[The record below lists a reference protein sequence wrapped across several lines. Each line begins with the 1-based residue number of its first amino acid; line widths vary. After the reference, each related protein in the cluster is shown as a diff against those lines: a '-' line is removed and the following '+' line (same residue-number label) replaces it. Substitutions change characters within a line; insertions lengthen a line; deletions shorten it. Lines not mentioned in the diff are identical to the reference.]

1 MRAAVLTLI
10 AASVLVLVLTVDVFA
25 QAPAPSYPMR
35 FQSAAVKLRECE
47 LAVSDWR
54 RQALLSGILL
64 GAIAVF
70 GGATAVI
77 QGLQKP
83 WTKTATVM
91 LGAIVSTVT
100 VINTAAMD
108 GDFKT
113 LNRRANGGKRLVATA
128 GDWLQGRDSV
138 TTDEDRD
145 LILQEVE
152 KRITAFW
159 QLSTDQ
165 QQTQSASQSG
175 SLFEPVAY
183 AATSEAL
190 EQRSQACG
198 CLQAYDPSPQ
208 FVYFCGT
215 GIGKSLTEAKA
226 AATSR
231 ALTEANNA
239 LRENVKQTSQ
249 SGSDSAFNA
258 YVRRV
263 ASEADSC
270 ARPGRGQYE
279 SAVLLRVARALASSE
294 AQTAFVPAAR
304 PIPSRVPVA
313 VGQRTVAASAPLSSA
328 VSIPVRANNTRDG
341 DFVFNFRVDRAGGR
355 RTLVLSEIQV
365 HEDGSVGPTSWT
377 FTVLVNGAS
386 AATVE
391 ETAYN
396 DERKPPVYTM
406 TKPVVVALS
415 ADSIV
420 EVRGYRR

>member
-1 MRAAVLTLI
+1 MRAAVLMLI
-10 AASVLVLVLTVDVFA
+10 AASVVMFVPTVDVFA

-83 WTKTATVM
+83 WTKTATVV

-100 VINTAAMD
+100 VVNTAAMD

-113 LNRRANGGKRLVATA
+113 LNRRANGGKRLVVTA
-128 GDWLQGRDSV
+128 GDWLQGKDSV
-138 TTDEDRD
+138 TTDDDRD

-165 QQTQSASQSG
+165 QQPQSAGQSG

-183 AATSEAL
+183 AATPAAI
-190 EQRSQACG
+190 EQRSPACG

-215 GIGKSLTEAKA
+215 GTGKSLTEAKA

-239 LRENVKQTSQ
+239 LRDNVKQTSQ

-279 SAVLLRVARALASSE
+279 SAVLLRVARALASPE

-313 VGQRTVAASAPLSSA
+313 VGQRTVAASAPPSSA
-328 VSIPVRANNTRDG
+328 VSIPVRANNSRDG
-341 DFVFNFRVDRAGGR
+341 DFVFNFRVDRAGAR

-365 HEDGSVGPTSWT
+365 REDGTVGPTSWT

-396 DERKPPVYTM
+396 DERKPPVYTS
-406 TKPVVVALS
+406 TKPTVVTLTGDA
-415 ADSIV
+415 IV